1 MKKAIILGSGLDI
14 LSGESPIES
23 IPYTE
28 IPGWPLGKVKGHKG
42 VLDKYKNIWVLRGR
56 AHLYEGFTW
65 EQACFPTQY
74 LIDQGIEEL
83 ILTNAAGG
91 IDPNYEIGDLM
102 QITGYLNFMK
112 PDKSR
117 KLSRILQKPTIFN
130 TELINNP
137 QNENAALGVP
147 EQNLNIR
154 LHQGRVA
161 KRTSSRLRRT
171 HDRSAISSD
180 AEDATPVSYA
190 SKRKYKLR
198 LLGVHEDHE
207 AGENAEIG
215 VSLHAHQGIYVGVH
229 GPNYET
235 HSEIALFKSMG
246 ASAVGM
252 STIPEIETAVKNNVK
267 VTAISIITNVYGKT
281 VDLGHEGVVQAAK
294 NASEKLARLLCL
306 S

>member
-1 MKKAIILGSGLDI
+1 MKRAIILGSGLDI

-74 LIDQGIEEL
+74 LINQGIEEL

-91 IDPNYEIGDLM
+91 VNSNYEIGDLM

-117 KLSRILQKPTIFN
+117 KLSRILQKPISYK
-130 TELINNP
+130 TELIKNTHDD
-137 QNENAALGVP
+137 
-147 EQNLNIR
+147 IR
-154 LHQGRVA
+154 LHQG
-161 KRTSSRLRRT
+161 
-171 HDRSAISSD
+171 
-180 AEDATPVSYA
+180 
-190 SKRKYKLR
+190 
-198 LLGVHEDHE
+198 
-207 AGENAEIG
+207 N
-215 VSLHAHQGIYVGVH
+215 YVGVH

-281 VDLGHEGVVQAAK
+281 VDLGHEGVVVAAK
-294 NASEKLARLLCL
+294 SASEKLARLLCL

>member
-14 LSGESPIES
+14 LSGESPLES

-74 LIDQGIEEL
+74 LINQGIEEL

-117 KLSRILQKPTIFN
+117 KLSRILQKPISYT
-130 TELINNP
+130 TELIKNTHDD
-137 QNENAALGVP
+137 
-147 EQNLNIR
+147 IR
-154 LHQGRVA
+154 LHHG
-161 KRTSSRLRRT
+161 
-171 HDRSAISSD
+171 
-180 AEDATPVSYA
+180 
-190 SKRKYKLR
+190 
-198 LLGVHEDHE
+198 
-207 AGENAEIG
+207 N
-215 VSLHAHQGIYVGVH
+215 YVGVH

-294 NASEKLARLLCL
+294 SASKKLARLLCL
-306 S
+306 N

>member
-1 MKKAIILGSGLDI
+1 
-14 LSGESPIES
+14 
-23 IPYTE
+23 
-28 IPGWPLGKVKGHKG
+28 
-42 VLDKYKNIWVLRGR
+42 
-56 AHLYEGFTW
+56 
-65 EQACFPTQY
+65 
-74 LIDQGIEEL
+74 
-83 ILTNAAGG
+83 
-91 IDPNYEIGDLM
+91 
-102 QITGYLNFMK
+102 MK

-117 KLSRILQKPTIFN
+117 KLSRVLQKPITFN
-130 TELINNP
+130 TELIDNP
-137 QNENAALGVP
+137 QNKNSALGVP

-154 LHQGRVA
+154 LHQG
-161 KRTSSRLRRT
+161 
-171 HDRSAISSD
+171 
-180 AEDATPVSYA
+180 
-190 SKRKYKLR
+190 
-198 LLGVHEDHE
+198 
-207 AGENAEIG
+207 N
-215 VSLHAHQGIYVGVH
+215 YVGVH

>member
-14 LSGESPIES
+14 LSGESPLES

-74 LIDQGIEEL
+74 LINQGIEEL

-117 KLSRILQKPTIFN
+117 KLSRILQKPISYT
-130 TELINNP
+130 TELIKNTHDD
-137 QNENAALGVP
+137 
-147 EQNLNIR
+147 IR
-154 LHQGRVA
+154 LHHG
-161 KRTSSRLRRT
+161 
-171 HDRSAISSD
+171 
-180 AEDATPVSYA
+180 
-190 SKRKYKLR
+190 
-198 LLGVHEDHE
+198 
-207 AGENAEIG
+207 N
-215 VSLHAHQGIYVGVH
+215 YVGVH

-306 S
+306 N

>member
-1 MKKAIILGSGLDI
+1 MKRAIILGSGLDI

-74 LIDQGIEEL
+74 LINQGIEEL

-117 KLSRILQKPTIFN
+117 KLSRILQKPTIFK
-130 TELINNP
+130 TELIDNP
-137 QNENAALGVP
+137 QNKNAALGVP
-147 EQNLNIR
+147 EQNLDIH
-154 LHQGRVA
+154 LDQGTVA
-161 KRTSSRLRRT
+161 KRASSRLRRT
-171 HDRSAISSD
+171 NDRS
-180 AEDATPVSYA
+180 V
-190 SKRKYKLR
+190 LQ
-198 LLGVHEDHE
+198 VHEDHE
-207 AGENAEIG
+207 DDENAEIG
-215 VSLHAHQGIYVGVH
+215 VWQQCHQGNYVGVH

-235 HSEIALFKSMG
+235 HSEIALFKNMG

>member
-1 MKKAIILGSGLDI
+1 MKRAIILGSGLDI

-28 IPGWPLGKVKGHKG
+28 IPEWPLGKVKGHKG

-74 LIDQGIEEL
+74 LINQGIEEL

-117 KLSRILQKPTIFN
+117 KLSRILQKPISYT
-130 TELINNP
+130 TELIKNTHDD
-137 QNENAALGVP
+137 
-147 EQNLNIR
+147 IR
-154 LHQGRVA
+154 LHRG
-161 KRTSSRLRRT
+161 
-171 HDRSAISSD
+171 
-180 AEDATPVSYA
+180 
-190 SKRKYKLR
+190 
-198 LLGVHEDHE
+198 
-207 AGENAEIG
+207 N
-215 VSLHAHQGIYVGVH
+215 YVGVH

-252 STIPEIETAVKNNVK
+252 STIPEIETAVKSNIK

-294 NASEKLARLLCL
+294 SASKKLARLLCL
-306 S
+306 N

>member
-1 MKKAIILGSGLDI
+1 MKRAIILGSGLDI

-74 LIDQGIEEL
+74 LINQGIEEL

-130 TELINNP
+130 TELIDNP
-137 QNENAALGVP
+137 QHENAALGVP

-154 LHQGRVA
+154 LHQG
-161 KRTSSRLRRT
+161 
-171 HDRSAISSD
+171 
-180 AEDATPVSYA
+180 
-190 SKRKYKLR
+190 
-198 LLGVHEDHE
+198 
-207 AGENAEIG
+207 N
-215 VSLHAHQGIYVGVH
+215 YVGVH